1 MMTKEQRNEEMIKGQ
16 QMIIQSER
24 DVNEKLKKTIN
35 ELIKFNED
43 LLDDF
48 KQAMEKQWKERK
60 ALGLRVV
67 FAEMK
72 EFQKPKTTNLS
83 IKQII
88 ACLKLKVW
96 DAEQNKMIG
105 FKEMY
110 S

>member
-24 DVNEKLKKTIN
+24 YVNEKLKKTIN

-72 EFQKPKTTNLS
+72 ES
-83 IKQII
+83 ITESFEKFEES
-88 ACLKLKVW
+88 AKN
-96 DAEQNKMIG
+96 NKE
-105 FKEMY
+105 K
-110 S
+110 

>member
-72 EFQKPKTTNLS
+72 ES
-83 IKQII
+83 ITESFEKFEES
-88 ACLKLKVW
+88 AKN
-96 DAEQNKMIG
+96 NKE
-105 FKEMY
+105 K
-110 S
+110 